1 MIRLHDEQCV
11 VSSFHIIVTADR
23 LASLNKLEGRCLL
36 QAKVGQPLS
45 SQHTPYSLT
54 SQTSAL
60 LRTILSILDMSLYFN
75 DCFVAFAGDVVHDI
89 SRQSLPTGRTRH
101 RSRRQRRQRRNVVSF
116 FDSKHDLRES
126 SSSENDDE
134 DDPLQGSGPEPSF
147 SMASVSVSFAE
158 EGFGTRIDKMS
169 SELEGLVRFVR
180 RGVESLA
187 GGASE
192 AAPAFGVFAFA
203 LEDWNS

>member
-1 MIRLHDEQCV
+1 
-11 VSSFHIIVTADR
+11 
-23 LASLNKLEGRCLL
+23 
-36 QAKVGQPLS
+36 
-45 SQHTPYSLT
+45 
-54 SQTSAL
+54 
-60 LRTILSILDMSLYFN
+60 MSLYFN
-75 DCFVAFAGDVVHDI
+75 DCFVAFAGDVTHDI
-89 SRQSLPTGRTRH
+89 SRPSLTTNRTRH

-116 FDSKHDLRES
+116 FDSRHDLHES
-126 SSSENDDE
+126 SSSEDE
-134 DDPLQGSGPEPSF
+134 DEDEDLLQGAGPESSF
-147 SMASVSVSFAE
+147 TMASASGSFAE

-192 AAPAFGVFAFA
+192 AASAFGVFAFA